1 MTFKEKLLK
10 VQTELK
16 APKDQYNDFG
26 KYNYRSC
33 ESILEAVKPL
43 LYEYGLL
50 LIISDRIVAVCD
62 RIYVEATCTLIDA
75 GESNDNVQT
84 TASAREPQEKKGMDD
99 SQITGS
105 ASSYAR
111 KYALSAL
118 FALDDTKDADTNEHQ
133 AEVREKAK
141 KQAQK
146 KAEEKPVKK
155 EKTMLDGIR
164 ENCAKSG
171 IPEAWICELYKVDNL
186 EDLRPASQK
195 TLVTQWDKFYDK
207 YADELQQGNEDEDK
221 YADELQQGNEDEEEY
236 YENILDMYGGQR

>member
-16 APKDQYNDFG
+16 APKDMYNDFG
-26 KYNYRSC
+26 KYKYRSC

-43 LYEYGLL
+43 LSANKLL
-50 LIISDRIVAVCD
+50 LNVTDDIVAAGE
-62 RIYVEATCTLIDA
+62 RIYVKATATLIDA
-75 GESNDNVQT
+75 EESSENITT
-84 TASAREPQEKKGMDD
+84 TAFAREPEDKKGMDD
-99 SQITGS
+99 SQVTGT

-111 KYALSAL
+111 KYALNAMFL
-118 FALDDTKDADTNEHQ
+118 IDDTKDADTNEHQ

-171 IPEAWICELYKVDNL
+171 IPEAWICELYKVDKL

-207 YADELQQGNEDEDK
+207 YADEFAQGNEGD
-221 YADELQQGNEDEEEY
+221 EEY
-236 YENILDMYGGQR
+236 YENILDLYGGQR

>member
-16 APKDQYNDFG
+16 APKDMYNDFG
-26 KYNYRSC
+26 KYKYRSC

-43 LYEYGLL
+43 LSANKLL
-50 LIISDRIVAVCD
+50 LNVTDDIVAAGE
-62 RIYVEATCTLIDA
+62 RIYVKATATLIDA
-75 GESNDNVQT
+75 EESSENITT
-84 TASAREPQEKKGMDD
+84 TAFAREPEDKKGMDD
-99 SQITGS
+99 SQVTGT

-111 KYALSAL
+111 KYALNAMFL
-118 FALDDTKDADTNEHQ
+118 IDDTKDADTNEHQ

-164 ENCAKSG
+164 ENYAKSG
-171 IPEAWICELYKVDNL
+171 IPEAWICELYKVDKL

-207 YADELQQGNEDEDK
+207 YADEFAQGNEGD
-221 YADELQQGNEDEEEY
+221 EEY
-236 YENILDMYGGQR
+236 YENILDLYGGQR

>member
-1 MTFKEKLLK
+1 MTFKEKLLQ
-10 VQTELK
+10 VQTTLK

-26 KYNYRSC
+26 KYKYRSC

-43 LYEYGLL
+43 LEQNKLL
-50 LIISDRIVAVCD
+50 LNITDDIVAAGE
-62 RIYVEATCTLIDA
+62 RIYVKATCTLIDA
-75 GESNDNVQT
+75 EESSENITT
-84 TASAREPQEKKGMDD
+84 TAFAREPEDKKGMDD
-99 SQITGS
+99 SQVTGT

-111 KYALSAL
+111 KYALNAMFL
-118 FALDDTKDADTNEHQ
+118 IDDTKDADTNEHQ

-171 IPEAWICELYKVDNL
+171 IPEAWICELYKVDSL

-207 YADELQQGNEDEDK
+207 YADEFAQGNEGD
-221 YADELQQGNEDEEEY
+221 EEY
-236 YENILDMYGGQR
+236 YENIMDLYGGQR

>member
-1 MTFKEKLLK
+1 MTFKEKLLQ
-10 VQTELK
+10 VQTTLK

-26 KYNYRSC
+26 KYKYRSC

-43 LYEYGLL
+43 LEQNKLL
-50 LIISDRIVAVCD
+50 LNITDDIVAAGE
-62 RIYVEATCTLIDA
+62 RIYVKATCTLIDA
-75 GESNDNVQT
+75 EESSENITT
-84 TASAREPQEKKGMDD
+84 TAFAREPEDKKGMDD
-99 SQITGS
+99 SQVTGT

-111 KYALSAL
+111 KYALNAMFL
-118 FALDDTKDADTNEHQ
+118 IDDTKDADTNEHQ

-171 IPEAWICELYKVDNL
+171 IPEAWICELYKVDKL

-207 YADELQQGNEDEDK
+207 YADEFAQGNEGD
-221 YADELQQGNEDEEEY
+221 EEY
-236 YENILDMYGGQR
+236 YENIMDLYGGQR